1 MKAWE
6 KLSNKVLIR
15 LSLHGVIMRYLHINI
30 FLIRAIRMFY
40 INTFI
45 NKQIDVF
52 ENMQTY
58 MLS

>member
-30 FLIRAIRMFY
+30 FLIRAIHMFY